1 MKHLLLTISLVTS
14 VLFFATTTQAARPCK
29 TIVEA
34 CLSAGVIQ
42 KGASR
47 QMMIENCVK
56 PVVAGKNVPGV
67 NIDSSII
74 EACKSKMSTRKN
86 EG

>member
-1 MKHLLLTISLVTS
+1 MKYRLLITSLVTTLIFIS
-14 VLFFATTTQAARPCK
+14 TPVQADRPCK

-47 QMMIENCVK
+47 QTMIENCVK
-56 PVVAGKNVPGV
+56 PIVAGKNFSGV
-67 NIDSSII
+67 TIDSSTIQ
-74 EACKSKMSTRKN
+74 ACKEKMADQ
-86 EG
+86 